1 MNEKKNNVILEE
13 YDNEF
18 SYERS
23 KTNLNIEFNRIAF
36 IFFVFL
42 VISLIY
48 SVQLLHLGSLKIQNE
63 IKPLTAKKNYRA
75 DIIDRNGNYLVKTVS
90 SIDIGVNPVEVIDK
104 KKLLINLQLIFPNKD
119 YTNIENK
126 LKKNKY
132 FYLEKKISA
141 DNYEKIMSL
150 GDKSIKSE
158 EKLTRIYPQKN
169 LLMKN

>member
-1 MNEKKNNVILEE
+1 MSDKKNNVTLEE
-13 YDNEF
+13 YENSF
-18 SYERS
+18 SYKKS

-36 IFFVFL
+36 IFFIFL
-42 VISLIY
+42 IISIIY
-48 SVQLLHLGSLKIQNE
+48 SIQLFHLGSLKIKNE
-63 IKPLTAKKNYRA
+63 TKSLIIKKNYRA

-90 SIDIGVNPVEVIDK
+90 SIDIGINPVEVINK
-104 KKLLINLQLIFPNKD
+104 KKLLINLQLIFPNKNYID
-119 YTNIENK
+119 ISNK

-158 EKLTRIYPQKN
+158 EKLTRI
-169 LLMKN
+169 